1 MKKSTIAPSLM
12 CADFTNIKQELST
25 MQQCGIEFLH
35 IDIMDGVFVPNIT
48 LSSAVVKQFRK
59 ITSIPYDYH
68 LMITNP
74 EQKADMIDVKDGDLV
89 SVHYESTPHV
99 LKAVQVYKAKGAKV
113 GIALNPAT
121 PINVLEYLLSE
132 IDFVLIMTVNP
143 GFSGQTMVPN
153 ALEKIAD
160 TRKFLDKRGYKNMPI
175 EVDGNVSFDNA
186 PKMRKSGADI
196 FVAGTSSVYSKDA
209 DLEQNIINFRKLIK

>member
-1 MKKSTIAPSLM
+1 MKNSAIAPSLM
-12 CADFTNIKQELST
+12 CADFTNITEELSI
-25 MQQCGIEFLH
+25 MKNSGIEYLH

-74 EQKADMIDVKDGDLV
+74 EQKADMIDVREGDIV

-99 LKAVQVYKAKGAKV
+99 LKAVQVYKEKGAKV
-113 GIALNPAT
+113 GVALNPAT
-121 PINVLEYLLSE
+121 PITVLEYLLSE

-143 GFSGQTMVPN
+143 GFSGQKMIAN
-153 ALEKIAD
+153 AFEKIAD
-160 TRKFLDKRGYKNMPI
+160 ARKFLDRNGYKKMPI
-175 EVDGNVSFDNA
+175 EVDGNVSFENA
-186 PKMRKSGADI
+186 PRMRKSGADI
-196 FVAGTSSVYSKDA
+196 FVAGTSSVYSKDMTLA
-209 DLEQNIINFRKLIK
+209 DGIDKMRKILK

>member
-1 MKKSTIAPSLM
+1 MKNSAIAPSLM
-12 CADFTNIKQELST
+12 CADFTNIKQELAT
-25 MQQCGIEFLH
+25 MQQCGIEYLH

-48 LSSAVVKQFRK
+48 LSSAVAKQFR
-59 ITSIPYDYH
+59 THTTIPYDYH

-99 LKAVQVYKAKGAKV
+99 LKAVQAYKAKGAKV
-113 GIALNPAT
+113 GVALNPAT
-121 PINVLEYLLSE
+121 PINVLEYLLPE

-143 GFSGQTMVPN
+143 GFAGQKMVEN
-153 ALEKIAD
+153 ALDKIAD

-175 EVDGNVSFDNA
+175 EVDGNVSNENA

-196 FVAGTSSVYSKDA
+196 FVAGTSSIYAKNTSLAQSIPD
-209 DLEQNIINFRKLIK
+209 FRKLIN